1 MAKMEVSTAKRAK
14 HGTLLSIFMA
24 LLSLAWVSP
33 ILIVLM
39 NSFKRKA
46 YIFKYPFGIST
57 PTQSRRLTS
66 SKASDIHCLSQLY
79 LYC

>member
-46 YIFKYPFGIST
+46 YILKYPF
-57 PTQSRRLTS
+57 
-66 SKASDIHCLSQLY
+66 
-79 LYC
+79 